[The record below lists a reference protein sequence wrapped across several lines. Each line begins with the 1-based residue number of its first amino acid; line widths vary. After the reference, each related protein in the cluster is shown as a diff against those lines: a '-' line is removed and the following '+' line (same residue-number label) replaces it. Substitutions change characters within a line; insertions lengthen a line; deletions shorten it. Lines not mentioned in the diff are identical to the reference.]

1 MFEQTAKLQGNLPD
15 RQSVRRLGWMQ
26 RLRDSKRAPSGM
38 LQRVEYNSVDENKS
52 SSKSTSPKTRS
63 FPQNKNEIS
72 GEKKGN
78 AGNVG
83 EKEV

>member
-1 MFEQTAKLQGNLPD
+1 
-15 RQSVRRLGWMQ
+15 
-26 RLRDSKRAPSGM
+26 M

-83 EKEV
+83 EKEVWSHS